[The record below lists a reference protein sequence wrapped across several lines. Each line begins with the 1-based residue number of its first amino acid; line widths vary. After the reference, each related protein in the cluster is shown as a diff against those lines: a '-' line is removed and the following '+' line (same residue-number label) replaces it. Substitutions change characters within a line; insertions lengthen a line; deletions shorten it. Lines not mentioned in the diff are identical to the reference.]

1 MIDNSFIIYYKII
14 DKDNNIYVPIGVIN
28 NVIDIDKANFSADF
42 NILYSKS
49 ILNENF
55 MIEIKKNKID
65 LYDTTKNQRIV
76 NFIKIFIE
84 SFKIG
89 CVDDILKLWRKFDWQ
104 PEIISRIENIY
115 DFLLS
120 SKKDK
125 INVFDKDKNIYSI
138 SNLLILK
145 DIWINK
151 NEWYDNLYYLSIDM
165 NMLRLKDLKSNN
177 INFIPYKGKDYILNN
192 EVIENYMNFLNDK
205 KIIIKKDKDNNQYC
219 LIEIYGGFLL
229 EKEDRIEITKVGDIS
244 NLKEKYDV
252 YQKNTFLQEK
262 NIELKEKIS
271 KIKKIEEENN
281 KLKKKIETTL
291 ILERENIFLK
301 NEIKKLNLRY
311 NIYINELKNQS
322 EHYLQKINKLQEE
335 IIQLY
340 KNKNII
346 KESSDE
352 DVIEIQKIPE
362 NAESVENVNKKRKKN
377 WVEYEYPKNK
387 KQK

>member
-1 MIDNSFIIYYKII
+1 MNNNSFIIYYKVI

-28 NVIDIDKANFSADF
+28 NIIDIDKANFSADF

-65 LYDTTKNQRIV
+65 LYDTTKNQKIV

-84 SFKIG
+84 SFKID
-89 CVDDILKLWRKFDWQ
+89 CVNDILKLWKKFSWQ

-120 SKKDK
+120 LKKDK
-125 INVFDKDKNIYSI
+125 FIVFNKDKNIYSI

-145 DIWINK
+145 EIWM
-151 NEWYDNLYYLSIDM
+151 NEKKWYDDLYYLSIDM

-177 INFIPYKGKDYILNN
+177 IKFISYNDKEYILNN

-205 KIIIKKDKDNNQYC
+205 KITIKKDKDNKQYC
-219 LIEIYGGFLL
+219 FIEIYGGFLL
-229 EKEDRIEITKVGDIS
+229 EKEDRIEISKVGDVLNI
-244 NLKEKYDV
+244 NEKYDV
-252 YQKNTFLQEK
+252 YRKNIFLQEK

-281 KLKKKIETTL
+281 NLKKKIERSL
-291 ILERENIFLK
+291 ILENENIFLK
-301 NEIKKLNLRY
+301 NEINKLNLKY
-311 NIYINELKNQS
+311 NTYINKLKNQS
-322 EHYLQKINKLQEE
+322 EHYLQKISKLQEE

-346 KESSDE
+346 KESSE
-352 DVIEIQKIPE
+352 KDVIEIQKIPQ
-362 NAESVENVNKKRKKN
+362 NIESVENANKKRKKN
-377 WVEYEYPKNK
+377 WIVYEYHKNNK
-387 KQK
+387 